1 MHTLHGTFTIETN
14 FFETNNAYDLIAQ
27 YGSPLYVYNENILRS
42 RCKDMKH
49 LVSYENF
56 VPHYSIKANT
66 NIHLLKIVHEEG
78 LHADVMSP
86 GEIFLALKSGFK
98 PEELFFIPNNVVA
111 EDMKYAIEHG
121 ITTSVDSLDQ
131 LKLYGKLNPGGK
143 VAIRFNP
150 GVGAGHHEKVVTGGK
165 KTKFGVNPEYIPE
178 VKRLLETYHLTLVG
192 INQHIGS
199 LFMDS
204 KPYIESLSSI
214 LKIAKAFD
222 DLEFK
227 RLLETYHLTLVG
239 INQHIGSLF
248 MDSKPYIESL
258 SSILK
263 IAKAFD
269 DLEFIDLGGGFGIPY
284 HKQDGEARLNI
295 KMLGE
300 ALDPILHNF
309 AEEYGKKVQFQIEPG
324 RYIPC
329 EAGLLLGQITGTKTN
344 AEYSYLGCDI
354 GFNALQRPIMYDS
367 HHDIEIY
374 SQEHKESTLAPFTV
388 VGNICESGDILAKDR
403 MLPQS
408 TSYGDLIAIM
418 DAGAYG
424 YSMASC
430 YNQRFRP
437 AEVLISTNGWMQVLM
452 DTAWLLVTIN
462 ALDQLKC

>member
-1 MHTLHGTFTIETN
+1 MHTLHGTFTTETN
-14 FFETNNAYDLIAQ
+14 FFEGNDVYDLINQ
-27 YGSPLYVYNENILRS
+27 YGSPLYVYNERILRS
-42 RCKDMKH
+42 RCQDMKH
-49 LVSYENF
+49 LVSYKNF
-56 VPHYSIKANT
+56 IPHYSIKANT

-111 EDMKYAIEHG
+111 EDMKYAIEQG

-131 LKLYGKLNPGGK
+131 LELYGKLNPGGK

-150 GVGAGHHEKVVTGGK
+150 GIGAGHHEKVVTGGK
-165 KTKFGVNPEYIPE
+165 KTKFGVNAEYIPE
-178 VKRLLETYHLTLVG
+178 VKRILETYNLTLVG

-199 LFMDS
+199 LFMDAT
-204 KPYIESLSSI
+204 PYIESLSSI
-214 LKIAKAFD
+214 LDIA
-222 DLEFK
+222 
-227 RLLETYHLTLVG
+227 R
-239 INQHIGSLF
+239 
-248 MDSKPYIESL
+248 
-258 SSILK
+258 
-263 IAKAFD
+263 AFD

-284 HKQDGEARLNI
+284 HKQEGEARLDI
-295 KMLGE
+295 EALGK
-300 ALDPILHNF
+300 ALDPILSSF
-309 AEEYGKKVQFQIEPG
+309 ALEYGKDIQFQIEPG

-329 EAGLLLGQITGTKTN
+329 ESCLLLGQVTATKTN
-344 AEYSYLGCDI
+344 ANHTYLGCDI

-374 SQEHKESTLAPFTV
+374 SKQPKETTLSPLTV

-403 MLPQS
+403 MLPAQ
-408 TSYGDLIAIM
+408 TCCEDLIAMM

-437 AEVLISTNGWMQVLM
+437 AEILICLDGTVKSIRKR
-452 DTAWLLVTIN
+452 DTFEDLIRNML
-462 ALDQLKC
+462 

>member
-1 MHTLHGTFTIETN
+1 MHTLHGTFTMETN
-14 FFETNNAYDLIAQ
+14 FFETNNAYDLITQ

-98 PEELFFIPNNVVA
+98 PDELFFIPNNVVA

-121 ITTSVDSLDQ
+121 ITTSVDSLEQ
-131 LKLYGKLNPGGK
+131 LKLYGQLNPGGK

-178 VKRLLETYHLTLVG
+178 VKR
-192 INQHIGS
+192 I
-199 LFMDS
+199 
-204 KPYIESLSSI
+204 
-214 LKIAKAFD
+214 
-222 DLEFK
+222 
-227 RLLETYHLTLVG
+227 LETYHLTLVG

-284 HKQDGEARLNI
+284 HKQDGEARLDI

-309 AEEYGKKVQFQIEPG
+309 AKEYGKKVQFQIEPG

-344 AEYSYLGCDI
+344 ADHNYLGCDI

-374 SQEHKESTLAPFTV
+374 SQENKDTTLVPLTV

-408 TSYGDLIAIM
+408 ASYGDLIAIM

-437 AEVLISTNGWMQVLM
+437 AEVLICTDGTLKQIRKR
-452 DTAWLLVTIN
+452 DTFEDLIRNMLSF
-462 ALDQLKC
+462 

>member
-1 MHTLHGTFTIETN
+1 MHTLHGSFTKETN
-14 FFETNNAYDLIAQ
+14 FFEGNNVYDLIQQ
-27 YGSPLYVYNENILRS
+27 YGSPLYIYNENILRD
-42 RCKDMKH
+42 RCKEMKH
-49 LVSYENF
+49 LVTYKNF

-66 NIHLLKIVHEEG
+66 NIHLLKIVREEG

-86 GEIFLALKSGFK
+86 GEIFLALESGFK

-111 EDMKYAIEHG
+111 EDMKYAIERG

-131 LKLYGKLNPGGK
+131 LKLYGELNPGGK

-150 GVGAGHHEKVVTGGK
+150 GIGAGHHEKVVTGGK
-165 KTKFGVNPEYIPE
+165 KTKFGVNPEMIPE
-178 VKRLLETYHLTLVG
+178 VKRLLETYNLTLIG

-199 LFMDS
+199 LFMDA

-214 LKIAKAFD
+214 LDIAK
-222 DLEFK
+222 
-227 RLLETYHLTLVG
+227 V
-239 INQHIGSLF
+239 
-248 MDSKPYIESL
+248 
-258 SSILK
+258 
-263 IAKAFD
+263 FD

-284 HKQDGEARLNI
+284 HKQDGEARLDI
-295 KMLGE
+295 KTLGE
-300 ALDPILHNF
+300 ALDPILSRF
-309 AEEYGKKVQFQIEPG
+309 AAEYGKEVQFQIEPG

-329 EAGLLLGQITGTKTN
+329 ESCLLLGQVTATKTN
-344 AEYSYLGCDI
+344 ADHYYLGCDI

-374 SQEHKESTLAPFTV
+374 SKDAKSVTLMPLTV

-403 MLPQS
+403 MLPS
-408 TSYGDLIAIM
+408 TTCRGDLIAMM

-437 AEVLISTNGWMQVLM
+437 AEILICSNGSIEQIRKR
-452 DTAWLLVTIN
+452 DTFEDLLRN
-462 ALDQLKC
+462 ML

>member
-1 MHTLHGTFTIETN
+1 MHTLHGTFTTQTN
-14 FFETNNAYDLIAQ
+14 FFQENDAFDLINR
-27 YGSPLYVYNENILRS
+27 YGSPLYIYNEKILRT
-42 RCKDMKH
+42 RCQEMKH
-49 LVSYENF
+49 LVSYKNF

-86 GEIFLALKSGFK
+86 GEIFLALESGFK
-98 PEELFFIPNNVVA
+98 PEELFFIPNNVTA
-111 EDMKYAIEHG
+111 EDMKYAIVHG

-131 LKLYGKLNPGGK
+131 LKLYGELNPGGK

-178 VKRLLETYHLTLVG
+178 VTRILETYNLTLVG

-204 KPYIESLSSI
+204 KPYIDSLSSI
-214 LKIAKAFD
+214 LDIA
-222 DLEFK
+222 
-227 RLLETYHLTLVG
+227 R
-239 INQHIGSLF
+239 S
-248 MDSKPYIESL
+248 
-258 SSILK
+258 
-263 IAKAFD
+263 FD

-284 HKQDGEARLNI
+284 HKQDGEARLDI
-295 KMLGE
+295 QALGE
-300 ALDPILHNF
+300 ALDPVLKQF
-309 AEEYGKKVQFQIEPG
+309 AKEYGKEIQFQIEPG

-329 EAGLLLGQITGTKTN
+329 ESCLLLGQVTATKTN
-344 AEYSYLGCDI
+344 ADHDYLGSDI

-374 SQEHKESTLAPFTV
+374 SREEKDMTLAPLTV

-403 MLPQS
+403 MLPKS
-408 TSYGDLIAIM
+408 ACRGDLIAIM

-437 AEVLISTNGWMQVLM
+437 AEILICLDGSIKQIRKR
-452 DTAWLLVTIN
+452 DTFEDLIRNML
-462 ALDQLKC
+462 

>member
-1 MHTLHGTFTIETN
+1 MHSLHGSYTTETN
-14 FFETNNAYDLIAQ
+14 FYGGNDVFDLIEQ
-27 YGSPLYVYNENILRS
+27 YGSPLYIYNENILRT
-42 RCKDMKH
+42 RCREMKH

-86 GEIFLALKSGFK
+86 GEIYLALESGFS

-111 EDMKYAIEHG
+111 EDMQYAIDRN
-121 ITTSVDSLDQ
+121 IMTSVDSLDQ
-131 LKLYGKLNPGGK
+131 LELYGQLNPGGK

-178 VKRLLETYHLTLVG
+178 VKRLLETYNLTLAG

-199 LFMDS
+199 LFMDGT
-204 KPYIESLSSI
+204 PYIESLGSI
-214 LKIAKAFD
+214 LGIAK
-222 DLEFK
+222 
-227 RLLETYHLTLVG
+227 
-239 INQHIGSLF
+239 Q
-248 MDSKPYIESL
+248 
-258 SSILK
+258 
-263 IAKAFD
+263 FD

-295 KMLGE
+295 KALGE
-300 ALDPILHNF
+300 ALDPVLSSF
-309 AEEYGKKVQFQIEPG
+309 AKEYGKNVQFQIEPG

-329 EAGLLLGQITGTKTN
+329 ESCALVGTVTATKTN
-344 AEYSYLGCDI
+344 ADHDYVGCDI
-354 GFNALQRPIMYDS
+354 GFNVLQRPIMYDS

-374 SQEHKESTLAPFTV
+374 SKELKEAPLGPLTV

-403 MLPQS
+403 MLPL
-408 TSYGDLIAIM
+408 TTVRGDLIALM

-437 AEVLISTNGWMQVLM
+437 AEVLIGLDGKVRQIRKR
-452 DTAWLLVTIN
+452 DTLEDLIRN
-462 ALDQLKC
+462 ML